1 MIKKNPTEKKSA
13 KLSLSTETIRRL
25 DALSTEE
32 LAQVA
37 GGGTTGYSP
46 CRNYA
51 TIYCS
56 VGGGRGTCTL

>member
-1 MIKKNPTEKKSA
+1 MNKKNENKKPS

-51 TIYCS
+51 TLYCS
-56 VGGGRGTCTL
+56 VGGGRGTCM